1 MTTIDSM
8 DSNRIYFVSVV
19 VFAFK
24 IACEGEVLEGKRVC
38 IPIIMKEKINIKN
51 CSKSLNKKVGRTQI
65 IPMVFFLI
73 LWYMD
78 DYLRCL

>member
-24 IACEGEVLEGKRVC
+24 IACEGGVLEGKSVC
-38 IPIIMKEKINIKN
+38 IPVIMKEKINIKN
-51 CSKSLNKKVGRTQI
+51 CSKSLNKKSRKDTNHSNGLFSDTVVYG
-65 IPMVFFLI
+65 
-73 LWYMD
+73 
-78 DYLRCL
+78 